1 MSKAVL
7 KRKQHKGRRKVGSRK
22 RRNRRR
28 IRLRLKV
35 RKARSKK
42 KRYLNYKKLT
52 GILDVPHIQIV
63 MKPL

>member
-42 KRYLNYKKLT
+42 K
-52 GILDVPHIQIV
+52 
-63 MKPL
+63 